1 MSYLKD
7 YFQNMTKSREQY
19 IIELGQKV
27 FDTNFINPSVLN
39 ITSRRINY
47 WIDKKLM
54 PFTERQ
60 ENSTKKTQYDR
71 KSERKWVRLSLAQ
84 SVWAY
89 IIDELLSYKISL
101 EKLEKLTENIWQK
114 PRVERYADKV
124 LKNHIDKNPVG
135 LSEKSLQELIS
146 FLQDEMHMENYIRT
160 IINPFTDAIKS
171 AFTKR
176 ELPHSLLYAPESNSH
191 AIHSGDQALIL
202 DLGSKFMQSTMIC
215 IPLVPIMARVM
226 ASEFN
231 DERKTDLYY
240 LNNIERQ
247 IRDIVVFKKPK
258 EVVIAFENDSIK
270 PITVTEQHKTREKLA
285 RYILENKI
293 KKGSKLL
300 IDIRS
305 RGNYKITL
313 ILKSD
318 NHFFGFFK
326 HNYITY
332 LSFNVIKIIKVRI
345 PVSIFMKNGIKL
357 QGTIESF
364 DQFVVMLKNVS
375 TQVVFKHAIST
386 VVPSRNV
393 RLPSEAE
400 EASS

>member
-1 MSYLKD
+1 
-7 YFQNMTKSREQY
+7 MTKSREQY

-60 ENSTKKTQYDR
+60 EISTKKMQYDR
-71 KSERKWVRLSLAQ
+71 KSDRKWVRLSLAQ

-135 LSEKSLQELIS
+135 LSEKSLQKLIS

-160 IINPFTDAIKS
+160 IINPFTDAIKF

-176 ELPHSLLYAPESNSH
+176 DLPHSLLYAPESNSH
-191 AIHSGDQALIL
+191 AIHYGDQALIL

-305 RGNYKITL
+305 SGNYKITL
-313 ILKSD
+313 IQK
-318 NHFFGFFK
+318 
-326 HNYITY
+326 
-332 LSFNVIKIIKVRI
+332 
-345 PVSIFMKNGIKL
+345 
-357 QGTIESF
+357 
-364 DQFVVMLKNVS
+364 
-375 TQVVFKHAIST
+375 
-386 VVPSRNV
+386 
-393 RLPSEAE
+393 
-400 EASS
+400 

>member
-1 MSYLKD
+1 
-7 YFQNMTKSREQY
+7 MTKSREQY

-27 FDTNFINPSVLN
+27 FDTNLINPSVLN

-60 ENSTKKTQYDR
+60 EISTKKMQYDR

-101 EKLEKLTENIWQK
+101 EKLEKLTENVWQK

-124 LKNHIDKNPVG
+124 LKDHIDKNPVG

-176 ELPHSLLYAPESNSH
+176 DLPHSLLYAPESNSH
-191 AIHSGDQALIL
+191 AIHYGDQALIL

-305 RGNYKITL
+305 SGNYKITL
-313 ILKSD
+313 IQK
-318 NHFFGFFK
+318 
-326 HNYITY
+326 
-332 LSFNVIKIIKVRI
+332 
-345 PVSIFMKNGIKL
+345 
-357 QGTIESF
+357 
-364 DQFVVMLKNVS
+364 
-375 TQVVFKHAIST
+375 
-386 VVPSRNV
+386 
-393 RLPSEAE
+393 
-400 EASS
+400 

>member
-1 MSYLKD
+1 
-7 YFQNMTKSREQY
+7 MTKIREQY

-27 FDTNFINPSVLN
+27 FDTNLINPSVLN

-60 ENSTKKTQYDR
+60 EISTKKMQYDR

-89 IIDELLSYKISL
+89 IIDELLSYKISI
-101 EKLEKLTENIWQK
+101 EKLEKLTEDVWQK

-160 IINPFTDAIKS
+160 IINPFTNAIKS

-176 ELPHSLLYAPESNSH
+176 DLPHSLLYAPESNSH
-191 AIHSGDQALIL
+191 AIHYGDQALIL

-258 EVVIAFENDSIK
+258 KVVIAFENDSIK

-305 RGNYKITL
+305 SGNYKITL
-313 ILKSD
+313 IQK
-318 NHFFGFFK
+318 
-326 HNYITY
+326 
-332 LSFNVIKIIKVRI
+332 
-345 PVSIFMKNGIKL
+345 
-357 QGTIESF
+357 
-364 DQFVVMLKNVS
+364 
-375 TQVVFKHAIST
+375 
-386 VVPSRNV
+386 
-393 RLPSEAE
+393 
-400 EASS
+400 

>member
-1 MSYLKD
+1 MFFISLMSYLKD

-89 IIDELLSYKISL
+89 IIDELLSYKISI

-146 FLQDEMHMENYIRT
+146 YLQDEMHMEKYIRT

-215 IPLVPIMARVM
+215 IPLVPIIARVM

-270 PITVTEQHKTREKLA
+270 PITVTEQHKTRERLA

-305 RGNYKITL
+305 SGNYKITL
-313 ILKSD
+313 IQK
-318 NHFFGFFK
+318 
-326 HNYITY
+326 
-332 LSFNVIKIIKVRI
+332 
-345 PVSIFMKNGIKL
+345 
-357 QGTIESF
+357 
-364 DQFVVMLKNVS
+364 
-375 TQVVFKHAIST
+375 
-386 VVPSRNV
+386 
-393 RLPSEAE
+393 
-400 EASS
+400 

>member
-1 MSYLKD
+1 
-7 YFQNMTKSREQY
+7 MTKSREQY

-89 IIDELLSYKISL
+89 ILDELLSYKISL
-101 EKLEKLTENIWQK
+101 EKLEKLTENVWQK
-114 PRVERYADKV
+114 PREERYADKV
-124 LKNHIDKNPVG
+124 FKYHIDKNPEG
-135 LSEKSLQELIS
+135 LSEKSLQELRS
-146 FLQDEMHMENYIRT
+146 YLQDEMHMENYIRT

-191 AIHSGDQALIL
+191 AIHNGDQALIL

-270 PITVTEQHKTREKLA
+270 PITLTEQHKTREQLA

-305 RGNYKITL
+305 SGNYKITL
-313 ILKSD
+313 IQK
-318 NHFFGFFK
+318 
-326 HNYITY
+326 
-332 LSFNVIKIIKVRI
+332 
-345 PVSIFMKNGIKL
+345 
-357 QGTIESF
+357 
-364 DQFVVMLKNVS
+364 
-375 TQVVFKHAIST
+375 
-386 VVPSRNV
+386 
-393 RLPSEAE
+393 
-400 EASS
+400 

>member
-1 MSYLKD
+1 
-7 YFQNMTKSREQY
+7 MTKSREQY

-60 ENSTKKTQYDR
+60 EVSTKKMQYDR

-84 SVWAY
+84 SVWAC

-101 EKLEKLTENIWQK
+101 EKLEKLTENVWQK

-135 LSEKSLQELIS
+135 LSEKSLQKLIS

-293 KKGSKLL
+293 KIGSKLL

-305 RGNYKITL
+305 SGNYKITL
-313 ILKSD
+313 IQK
-318 NHFFGFFK
+318 
-326 HNYITY
+326 
-332 LSFNVIKIIKVRI
+332 
-345 PVSIFMKNGIKL
+345 
-357 QGTIESF
+357 
-364 DQFVVMLKNVS
+364 
-375 TQVVFKHAIST
+375 
-386 VVPSRNV
+386 
-393 RLPSEAE
+393 
-400 EASS
+400 

>member
-1 MSYLKD
+1 
-7 YFQNMTKSREQY
+7 MTKSREQY

-60 ENSTKKTQYDR
+60 EISTKKMQYDR
-71 KSERKWVRLSLAQ
+71 KSDRKWVRLSLAQ

-135 LSEKSLQELIS
+135 LSEKSLQKLIS

-305 RGNYKITL
+305 SGNYKITL
-313 ILKSD
+313 IQK
-318 NHFFGFFK
+318 
-326 HNYITY
+326 
-332 LSFNVIKIIKVRI
+332 
-345 PVSIFMKNGIKL
+345 
-357 QGTIESF
+357 
-364 DQFVVMLKNVS
+364 
-375 TQVVFKHAIST
+375 
-386 VVPSRNV
+386 
-393 RLPSEAE
+393 
-400 EASS
+400 

>member
-1 MSYLKD
+1 
-7 YFQNMTKSREQY
+7 MTKSREQY

-27 FDTNFINPSVLN
+27 FDTNLINPSVLN

-101 EKLEKLTENIWQK
+101 EKLEKLTENVWQK

-135 LSEKSLQELIS
+135 LSEKSLQKLIS

-191 AIHSGDQALIL
+191 AIHYGGQALIL

-305 RGNYKITL
+305 SGNYKITL
-313 ILKSD
+313 IQK
-318 NHFFGFFK
+318 
-326 HNYITY
+326 
-332 LSFNVIKIIKVRI
+332 
-345 PVSIFMKNGIKL
+345 
-357 QGTIESF
+357 
-364 DQFVVMLKNVS
+364 
-375 TQVVFKHAIST
+375 
-386 VVPSRNV
+386 
-393 RLPSEAE
+393 
-400 EASS
+400 

>member
-1 MSYLKD
+1 
-7 YFQNMTKSREQY
+7 MTKSREQY

-60 ENSTKKTQYDR
+60 EISTKKMQYDR

-101 EKLEKLTENIWQK
+101 EKLEKLTENVWQK

-135 LSEKSLQELIS
+135 LSEKSLQKLIS

-160 IINPFTDAIKS
+160 IINPFTDAIKF

-176 ELPHSLLYAPESNSH
+176 DLPHSLLYAPESNSH
-191 AIHSGDQALIL
+191 AIHYGDQALIL

-305 RGNYKITL
+305 SGNYKITL
-313 ILKSD
+313 IQK
-318 NHFFGFFK
+318 
-326 HNYITY
+326 
-332 LSFNVIKIIKVRI
+332 
-345 PVSIFMKNGIKL
+345 
-357 QGTIESF
+357 
-364 DQFVVMLKNVS
+364 
-375 TQVVFKHAIST
+375 
-386 VVPSRNV
+386 
-393 RLPSEAE
+393 
-400 EASS
+400 

>member
-1 MSYLKD
+1 
-7 YFQNMTKSREQY
+7 MTKSREQY

-191 AIHSGDQALIL
+191 AIHYGDQALIL

-305 RGNYKITL
+305 SGNYKITL
-313 ILKSD
+313 IQK
-318 NHFFGFFK
+318 
-326 HNYITY
+326 
-332 LSFNVIKIIKVRI
+332 
-345 PVSIFMKNGIKL
+345 
-357 QGTIESF
+357 
-364 DQFVVMLKNVS
+364 
-375 TQVVFKHAIST
+375 
-386 VVPSRNV
+386 
-393 RLPSEAE
+393 
-400 EASS
+400 

>member
-247 IRDIVVFKKPK
+247 IRGIVVFKKPK

-270 PITVTEQHKTREKLA
+270 PITVTEQHKTRERLA

-305 RGNYKITL
+305 SGNYKITL
-313 ILKSD
+313 IQK
-318 NHFFGFFK
+318 
-326 HNYITY
+326 
-332 LSFNVIKIIKVRI
+332 
-345 PVSIFMKNGIKL
+345 
-357 QGTIESF
+357 
-364 DQFVVMLKNVS
+364 
-375 TQVVFKHAIST
+375 
-386 VVPSRNV
+386 
-393 RLPSEAE
+393 
-400 EASS
+400 

>member
-1 MSYLKD
+1 
-7 YFQNMTKSREQY
+7 MTKSREQY

-27 FDTNFINPSVLN
+27 FDTNLINPSVLN

-60 ENSTKKTQYDR
+60 EISTKKMQYDR

-84 SVWAY
+84 SVWAC

-101 EKLEKLTENIWQK
+101 EKLEKLTEDVWQK

-305 RGNYKITL
+305 SGNYKITL
-313 ILKSD
+313 IQK
-318 NHFFGFFK
+318 
-326 HNYITY
+326 
-332 LSFNVIKIIKVRI
+332 
-345 PVSIFMKNGIKL
+345 
-357 QGTIESF
+357 
-364 DQFVVMLKNVS
+364 
-375 TQVVFKHAIST
+375 
-386 VVPSRNV
+386 
-393 RLPSEAE
+393 
-400 EASS
+400 

>member
-1 MSYLKD
+1 
-7 YFQNMTKSREQY
+7 
-19 IIELGQKV
+19 
-27 FDTNFINPSVLN
+27 
-39 ITSRRINY
+39 
-47 WIDKKLM
+47 M

-60 ENSTKKTQYDR
+60 EISTKKMQYDR

-84 SVWAY
+84 SVWAC

-101 EKLEKLTENIWQK
+101 EKLEKLTENVWQK

-135 LSEKSLQELIS
+135 LSEKSLQKLIS

-305 RGNYKITL
+305 SGNYKITL
-313 ILKSD
+313 IQK
-318 NHFFGFFK
+318 
-326 HNYITY
+326 
-332 LSFNVIKIIKVRI
+332 
-345 PVSIFMKNGIKL
+345 
-357 QGTIESF
+357 
-364 DQFVVMLKNVS
+364 
-375 TQVVFKHAIST
+375 
-386 VVPSRNV
+386 
-393 RLPSEAE
+393 
-400 EASS
+400 

>member
-1 MSYLKD
+1 
-7 YFQNMTKSREQY
+7 MTKSREQY

-27 FDTNFINPSVLN
+27 FDTNLINPSVLN

-60 ENSTKKTQYDR
+60 EISTKKMQYDR

-101 EKLEKLTENIWQK
+101 EKLEKLTEDVWQK

-191 AIHSGDQALIL
+191 AIHYGDQALIL

-305 RGNYKITL
+305 SGNYKITL
-313 ILKSD
+313 IQK
-318 NHFFGFFK
+318 
-326 HNYITY
+326 
-332 LSFNVIKIIKVRI
+332 
-345 PVSIFMKNGIKL
+345 
-357 QGTIESF
+357 
-364 DQFVVMLKNVS
+364 
-375 TQVVFKHAIST
+375 
-386 VVPSRNV
+386 
-393 RLPSEAE
+393 
-400 EASS
+400 

>member
-1 MSYLKD
+1 
-7 YFQNMTKSREQY
+7 MTKSREQY

-47 WIDKKLM
+47 WIDKNLM

-60 ENSTKKTQYDR
+60 EISTKKMQYDR

-135 LSEKSLQELIS
+135 LSEKSLKELIS

-270 PITVTEQHKTREKLA
+270 PITVTERHKTREQLA

-305 RGNYKITL
+305 SGNYKITL
-313 ILKSD
+313 IQK
-318 NHFFGFFK
+318 
-326 HNYITY
+326 
-332 LSFNVIKIIKVRI
+332 
-345 PVSIFMKNGIKL
+345 
-357 QGTIESF
+357 
-364 DQFVVMLKNVS
+364 
-375 TQVVFKHAIST
+375 
-386 VVPSRNV
+386 
-393 RLPSEAE
+393 
-400 EASS
+400 

>member
-1 MSYLKD
+1 
-7 YFQNMTKSREQY
+7 MTKSREQY

-27 FDTNFINPSVLN
+27 FDTNLINPSVLN

-60 ENSTKKTQYDR
+60 EVSTKKMQYDR

-101 EKLEKLTENIWQK
+101 EKLEKLTEDVWQK

-124 LKNHIDKNPVG
+124 LKDHIDKNPVG
-135 LSEKSLQELIS
+135 LSEKSLQKLIS

-160 IINPFTDAIKS
+160 IINPFTNAIKS

-176 ELPHSLLYAPESNSH
+176 DLPHSLLYAPESNSH
-191 AIHSGDQALIL
+191 AIHYGDQALIL

-270 PITVTEQHKTREKLA
+270 PITVTEQHKTRERLA

-305 RGNYKITL
+305 SGNYKITL
-313 ILKSD
+313 IQK
-318 NHFFGFFK
+318 
-326 HNYITY
+326 
-332 LSFNVIKIIKVRI
+332 
-345 PVSIFMKNGIKL
+345 
-357 QGTIESF
+357 
-364 DQFVVMLKNVS
+364 
-375 TQVVFKHAIST
+375 
-386 VVPSRNV
+386 
-393 RLPSEAE
+393 
-400 EASS
+400 

>member
-1 MSYLKD
+1 
-7 YFQNMTKSREQY
+7 MTKSREQY

-305 RGNYKITL
+305 SGNYKITL
-313 ILKSD
+313 IQK
-318 NHFFGFFK
+318 
-326 HNYITY
+326 
-332 LSFNVIKIIKVRI
+332 
-345 PVSIFMKNGIKL
+345 
-357 QGTIESF
+357 
-364 DQFVVMLKNVS
+364 
-375 TQVVFKHAIST
+375 
-386 VVPSRNV
+386 
-393 RLPSEAE
+393 
-400 EASS
+400 

>member
-1 MSYLKD
+1 
-7 YFQNMTKSREQY
+7 MTKSREQY
-19 IIELGQKV
+19 IIELAQKV
-27 FDTNFINPSVLN
+27 FDTNLINPSVLN

-60 ENSTKKTQYDR
+60 EISTKKMQYDR
-71 KSERKWVRLSLAQ
+71 KSDRKWVRLSLAQ

-101 EKLEKLTENIWQK
+101 EKLEKLTENVWQK

-124 LKNHIDKNPVG
+124 LKDHIDKNPVG

-191 AIHSGDQALIL
+191 AIHYGGQALIL

-305 RGNYKITL
+305 SGNYKITL
-313 ILKSD
+313 IQK
-318 NHFFGFFK
+318 
-326 HNYITY
+326 
-332 LSFNVIKIIKVRI
+332 
-345 PVSIFMKNGIKL
+345 
-357 QGTIESF
+357 
-364 DQFVVMLKNVS
+364 
-375 TQVVFKHAIST
+375 
-386 VVPSRNV
+386 
-393 RLPSEAE
+393 
-400 EASS
+400 

>member
-1 MSYLKD
+1 MFFISLMSYLKEN
-7 YFQNMTKSREQY
+7 FQNMTKSREQY

-27 FDTNFINPSVLN
+27 FDTNLINPSVLN

-60 ENSTKKTQYDR
+60 EISTKKTQYDR

-101 EKLEKLTENIWQK
+101 QKLEKLTENVWQK

-124 LKNHIDKNPVG
+124 LKDHIDKNPVG
-135 LSEKSLQELIS
+135 LSEKSLQKLIS

-160 IINPFTDAIKS
+160 IINPFTDAIKF

-176 ELPHSLLYAPESNSH
+176 DLPHSLLYAPESNSH
-191 AIHSGDQALIL
+191 AIHYGDQALIL

-270 PITVTEQHKTREKLA
+270 PITVTEQHKTRERLA
-285 RYILENKI
+285 RYILESKI

-305 RGNYKITL
+305 SGNYKITL
-313 ILKSD
+313 IQK
-318 NHFFGFFK
+318 
-326 HNYITY
+326 
-332 LSFNVIKIIKVRI
+332 
-345 PVSIFMKNGIKL
+345 
-357 QGTIESF
+357 
-364 DQFVVMLKNVS
+364 
-375 TQVVFKHAIST
+375 
-386 VVPSRNV
+386 
-393 RLPSEAE
+393 
-400 EASS
+400 

>member
-1 MSYLKD
+1 MA
-7 YFQNMTKSREQY
+7 KSREQY
-19 IIELGQKV
+19 IIEFGQKV
-27 FDTNFINPSVLN
+27 FDTNLINPSVLN

-60 ENSTKKTQYDR
+60 EVSTKKMQYDR

-101 EKLEKLTENIWQK
+101 EKLEKLTEDVWQK

-191 AIHSGDQALIL
+191 AFHYGDQALIL

-305 RGNYKITL
+305 SGNYKITL
-313 ILKSD
+313 IQK
-318 NHFFGFFK
+318 
-326 HNYITY
+326 
-332 LSFNVIKIIKVRI
+332 
-345 PVSIFMKNGIKL
+345 
-357 QGTIESF
+357 
-364 DQFVVMLKNVS
+364 
-375 TQVVFKHAIST
+375 
-386 VVPSRNV
+386 
-393 RLPSEAE
+393 
-400 EASS
+400 